1 LSFIRNWRIGD
12 VFFGKYQNGKQSFE
26 SMVDKNIYFTK
37 GKDNISNRSSNIY
50 ITIAMLPFKRHT
62 IDIDK
67 YTLVHPMFSVEFM
80 LFNL

>member
-1 LSFIRNWRIGD
+1 M

-26 SMVDKNIYFTK
+26 SIYFTK